1 MKREI
6 KSVKK
11 SEESQIKEDCIVL
24 DSETRESLMELS
36 RKIAGFNQLADVIV
50 ATYIRANNRKVGDYA
65 LSQDGTKL
73 VYVEKEDK
81 G

>member
-1 MKREI
+1 MDGE
-6 KSVKK
+6 KK
-11 SEESQIKEDCIVL
+11 SEESEVKEEYIVL
-24 DSETRESLMELS
+24 DSETRGSLMELS
-36 RKIAGFNQLADVIV
+36 RKVAECNQIADVIV
-50 ATYIRANNRKVGDYA
+50 ATYIRARNRKVGDYS